1 MSKNKKKSLEE
12 LFWDQNN
19 FRGLLPSFQNGNDDN
34 DNVAISFQHLQNG
47 YDLENRKLSKDNKI
61 QLLKKLAHI
70 TKSTWNELVLQ
81 GKKSGFEKLK
91 KNVISNL
98 PSIITDDISNLY
110 VLRFASQEC
119 RVVGF
124 RQGVIYYILYID
136 PELDL
141 YKH

>member
-1 MSKNKKKSLEE
+1 MGKSKKLKLEE
-12 LFWDQNN
+12 Y
-19 FRGLLPSFQNGNDDN
+19 FRAQRGSETQLPSFQNGDDDN
-34 DNVAISFQHLQNG
+34 ENVAISFQYLQNK

-70 TKSTWNELVLQ
+70 TKNTWNQLILQ
-81 GKKSGFEKLK
+81 GKKSGFEKLSK
-91 KNVISNL
+91 SVISNL
-98 PSIITDDISNLY
+98 PSIVTEDVGNLY

-124 RQGVIYYILYID
+124 RQGIIYYILYID
-136 PELDL
+136 SDLSL